1 MEDNDGIIGKGTFGT
16 CMKKAYRDHIVAVKY
31 FKDKLAI
38 PSDVEKEALM
48 ISTCAYD
55 HPGK

>member
-16 CMKKAYRDHIVAVKY
+16 RMKKAYRDHIVAVKY
-31 FKDKLAI
+31 FKDKLAL

-48 ISTCAYD
+48 ISTFD